1 MKLTIIGCAG
11 SFPSPDSP
19 ASSYLI
25 QADDADGR
33 TWNVL
38 LDLGNGA
45 FGALQRV
52 LDPFALDAVAITH
65 LHPDHFIDMCGLYV
79 YRRYHPQ
86 QGLVPTGSGAP
97 LRVLG
102 PGATADRV
110 AQACGLD
117 EDEDE
122 DVSSVFAFSVLRHHA
137 AHRVGPLT
145 ITPFRVQHPIEAYAF
160 RITGP
165 GVTAGTEVTLTF
177 SGDTD
182 SSAGL
187 VKAAR
192 DADVLLVEAAFIEG
206 RDTVRGVH
214 LTGHRAGQ
222 MATESGAKRV
232 LLTHLPAWTPDDVVL
247 AEAQES
253 YAGLVEVVHQGAVYE
268 L

>member
-11 SFPSPDSP
+11 SFPGPSSP
-19 ASSYLI
+19 ASSYLV

-45 FGALQRV
+45 LGALQRV

-79 YRRYHPQ
+79 YWKYHPQ
-86 QGLVPTGSGAP
+86 QGMTTTGHESKV
-97 LRVLG
+97 RVLG
-102 PGATADRV
+102 PAATVERV
-110 AQACGLD
+110 AQACAVDDVD
-117 EDEDE
+117 EVAEVF
-122 DVSSVFAFSVLRHHA
+122 DVTALRHHA

-145 ITPFRVQHPIEAYAF
+145 ITPFRVQHPIEAYAL
-160 RITGP
+160 RVTGP
-165 GVTAGTEVTLTF
+165 GTEPGTEVTLTF

-182 SSAGL
+182 SSPGL
-187 VKAAR
+187 VRAAR
-192 DADVLLVEAAFIEG
+192 DADVLLVEAAFVEG
-206 RDTVRGVH
+206 RDKVRGVH

-222 MATESGAKRV
+222 MATQAGAKRV
-232 LLTHLPAWTPDDVVL
+232 LLTHIPAWTPDDVVL
-247 AEAQES
+247 AEGQGTYS
-253 YAGLVEVVHQGAVYE
+253 GPIEVVHQGAVYE